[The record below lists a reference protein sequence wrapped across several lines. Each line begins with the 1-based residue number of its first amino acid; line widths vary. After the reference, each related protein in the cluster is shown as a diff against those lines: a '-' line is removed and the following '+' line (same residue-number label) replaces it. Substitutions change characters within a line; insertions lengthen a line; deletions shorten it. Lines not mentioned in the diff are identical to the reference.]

1 MLKLIKKILFAV
13 FLLYS
18 FNLISVNFN
27 IIIPINFITVLLV
40 ALLDLPGMITL
51 LISMITIFSW

>member
-40 ALLDLPGMITL
+40 ALLDLPGMIKL
-51 LISMITIFSW
+51 FISKITIFS

>member
-27 IIIPINFITVLLV
+27 IIILINFITVLLV

-51 LISMITIFSW
+51 LISMITIFS